1 MKIES
6 MILALFLIVSG
17 CGFLH
22 AQEIWVGKDGNIRN
36 VDARAMLIDEDS
48 LYLATNNEIYRSTN
62 IQNGWEPI
70 FAISSGENEISC
82 LSGGSNSL
90 LVGTRRGLFR
100 STDGGSSWK
109 NVFRTII
116 PEKSSIVAIDNSK
129 ETSGRFVIGTL
140 RGVFATDDYGDRWRD
155 ISGTLKNRGVGFILF
170 DRDIIYACADGG
182 LYVKKTSDCGWQRI
196 YVTSTRDVEN
206 DGDLVEL
213 EAEKTGN
220 RVTCAALKETRLYIG
235 ADKKI
240 LYSDDS
246 GASWAIFTD
255 SGLSGYVNLIAPSKK
270 SDKMY
275 CATSRGIFEFDP
287 ARGAW
292 LELYKGMQRIS
303 RINGMVL
310 DEEESGCLWAVTDKG
325 VFRLESGRYIEDGH
339 TDIERNL
346 KSMKLIF
353 DNEPSFARLQK
364 AALKFAE
371 LDPEKIRQWRVQ
383 ARLRAILPKVSFDMD
398 NNSST
403 TYEIYTSTTRD
414 YTVLGPDDVT
424 RGCGVSLSWE
434 LGDLIWSD
442 DQTNIDVRSRLTTQ
456 LRNDVLD
463 DLRRAY
469 FERKR
474 LQFELMTAPPND
486 LRARFD
492 KEIRI
497 KELGQMIDDLTGNYL
512 SEHTENN
519 PEDLQAEVENG

>member
-1 MKIES
+1 MKLKIIVS
-6 MILALFLIVSG
+6 IFLIIVYG
-17 CGFLH
+17 CGLLH
-22 AQEIWVGKDGNIRN
+22 AQEVWVGKDGNIRN

-62 IQNGWEPI
+62 IRNGWEPI

-82 LSGGSNSL
+82 LGGGSNSL
-90 LVGTRRGLFR
+90 LVGTKRGLFR
-100 STDGGSSWK
+100 STDGGNSWK

-116 PEKSSIVAIDNSK
+116 PEKSSVVAIDASK

-155 ISGTLKNRGVGFILF
+155 ISGSLKNRSVGFILF
-170 DRDIIYACADGG
+170 DKDIIYACADGG
-182 LYVKKTSDCGWQRI
+182 LYVKKASNCGWQRI
-196 YVTSTRDVEN
+196 YVASTRDVEGG
-206 DGDLVEL
+206 GDSAEL
-213 EAEKTGN
+213 EVEEAGN
-220 RVTCAALKETRLYIG
+220 RVACVALKETRLYIG

-240 LYSDDS
+240 LYSDDG
-246 GASWAIFTD
+246 GASWAVFTD
-255 SGLSGYVNLIAPSKK
+255 SGLSGYVNLITPSRK
-270 SDKMY
+270 SDKIY
-275 CATSRGIFEFDP
+275 CATSRGIFEFNP
-287 ARGAW
+287 ARGTW

-303 RINGMVL
+303 RINGIVL
-310 DEEESGCLWAVTDKG
+310 DEEEGGWLWAVTDKG
-325 VFRLESGRYIEDGH
+325 VFRLESGRYVEDGH

-371 LDPEKIRQWRVQ
+371 LDPDKIRQWRVQ
-383 ARLRAILPKVSFDMD
+383 ARLRALLPKVSFDID

-403 TYEIYTSTTRD
+403 TYEIYTSSTRE
-414 YTVLGPDDVT
+414 YAVVGPDDVT

-463 DLRRAY
+463 DLWFEQYGRSDIGDATNGGNIEGLICMRQRQLDKMLCRRA
-469 FERKR
+469 
-474 LQFELMTAPPND
+474 AH
-486 LRARFD
+486 RF
-492 KEIRI
+492 R
-497 KELGQMIDDLTGNYL
+497 G
-512 SEHTENN
+512 
-519 PEDLQAEVENG
+519 